1 MSDQESQATALKAA
15 IQAGLPAGVTV
26 YDVDKVPGT
35 TGGPSGT
42 TPARYVTIEI
52 SRGYSSVRRLSEDVM
67 LAPGAVTT
75 HYRAPNVGGT
85 GNARDLREAVRTALE
100 NQMFDLAGGEHI
112 GPVAFDV
119 DGGINFVANGWS
131 GFDTWTF

>member
-52 SRGYSSVRRLSEDVM
+52 SRRFNATRRLSGDVM
-67 LAPGAVTT
+67 LTPGAVTT
-75 HYRAPNVGGT
+75 HYRAPSIGGE

-100 NQMFDLAGGEHI
+100 NQMFDLVGGEHI
-112 GPVAFDV
+112 GPVSFDFDV
-119 DGGINFVANGWS
+119 DFDLVDNGWS
-131 GFDTWTF
+131 GADGWTY